1 MTTPI
6 IPEKRPSVY
15 WLCLSLLA
23 LALATLAFAG
33 CDGSSKEPA
42 ATPAATDG
50 ATPEPTAIPADL
62 TLASSLERNGQY
74 EEAKTVYEAVVK
86 EGSEADR
93 RQARLALARLYLNEN
108 DYQAAYDQ
116 VSALQSAGHGGSGAD
131 FLLARSLAGLGESEQ
146 ALEAYRRYADEGGAA
161 AANAQAEIAYLLLPL
176 GRVDEAEQAAE
187 AALSGMPESLQ
198 PSVILSTA
206 QGLEAA
212 DATTAAITWYR
223 RLFDQ
228 SDSISDKATAL
239 ERIGSLKRA
248 SGVAGWQDDLQ
259 QVIAAYPITGAA
271 SDALD
276 ALLGAGEPVDAYVE
290 AVVRYRHFQNDE
302 AMQAFQH
309 YLAAEPGGAHAAAAH
324 YYVGAIDER
333 LGDDD
338 AALDEYAKSV
348 EIDPSGD
355 LADDALW
362 WRGLILEKQSRWNE
376 ASDAYGRILVFGR
389 VSPWAE
395 DAGFRQG
402 LLLYKQQR
410 YQEAANAWR
419 SFGSGA
425 SDEVA
430 AHALF
435 WSAKAETAGGDTA
448 IATAHLREL
457 ATGWPL
463 DYYGLR
469 AASLLAEK
477 DKRATALPPVQSEE
491 EDVRSWLA
499 EATGQSPVSIW
510 SVWLDPRWAKGQ
522 ELLTVG
528 FPRSAAAEFRDLM
541 WAHAGNPMA
550 LWALAQSYHSFGLTE
565 MSSRSAQLI
574 LEDLPPKL
582 RAQAPRPL
590 LRLAYPRDYT
600 GLLESAQKSESVSP
614 EVMLALM
621 RQESFFDPLA
631 GSGAGATGLT
641 QVIPSTGQEIA
652 TDLGISDFANGDL
665 LRPVVSIRFG
675 AHYLE
680 KQLAAFDGNLYYAL
694 AAYNAGPGAVERW
707 REASGDDV
715 DMFLEQVDIGEAN
728 LYVRLVMENLAVY
741 RYLYEGASRPSL
753 PR

>member
-1 MTTPI
+1 
-6 IPEKRPSVY
+6 
-15 WLCLSLLA
+15 LLA

-42 ATPAATDG
+42 TTPAATDG

-74 EEAKTVYEAVVK
+74 DEAKTVYEAVVRD
-86 EGSEADR
+86 GSEGDQ
-93 RQARLALARLYLNEN
+93 RQARLALARLDLNDN

-116 VSALQSAGHGGSGAD
+116 VSAIQSAGDGGSEAD

-146 ALEAYRRYADEGGAA
+146 ALEAYRRYVDEGGAA

-187 AALSGMPESLQ
+187 AALDGMPESLR
-198 PSVILSTA
+198 PGIIVSIA

-212 DATTAAITWYR
+212 DATGDAITWYQ
-223 RLFDQ
+223 RLFDE
-228 SDSISDKATAL
+228 SDAASDKATAL

-259 QVIAAYPITGAA
+259 QVIATYPITDAA
-271 SDALD
+271 SNALET
-276 ALLGAGEPVDAYVE
+276 LLQAGMSVDPYFE
-290 AVVRYRHFQNDE
+290 AVVYYRHLQNDE
-302 AMQAFQH
+302 AMQAFQS
-309 YLAAEPGGAHAAAAH
+309 YLAAEPEGAYVAAAH
-324 YYVGAIDER
+324 YYIAAIDER

-338 AALDEYAKSV
+338 AALEEYATSL

-362 WRGLILEKQSRWNE
+362 WSGLILEKQSRWDE
-376 ASDAYGRILVFGR
+376 ASDMYGRILDMGNA
-389 VSPWAE
+389 SQWAE

-402 LLLYKQQR
+402 LVLYKQQR

-425 SDEVA
+425 SDEVT

-435 WSAKAETAGGDTA
+435 WAAKAEMAGGETA
-448 IATAHLREL
+448 IATSHLREL

-469 AASLLAEK
+469 AAALLSET
-477 DKRATALPPVQSEE
+477 DKKATPLPPVESDEV
-491 EDVRSWLA
+491 DVRSWLA
-499 EATGQSPVSIW
+499 AATGQLPVPIWSIW
-510 SVWLDPRWAKGQ
+510 LEPRWARGQ
-522 ELLTVG
+522 ELLAVG

-541 WAHAGNPMA
+541 WAHAGDPTS
-550 LWALAQSYHSFGLTE
+550 LWALAQAYQWLGLTE
-565 MSSRSAQLI
+565 MASRSAELV
-574 LEDLPPKL
+574 LEDLSSEL
-582 RAQAPRPL
+582 RAQAPRAL

-652 TDLGISDFANGDL
+652 TDLGIGDFANDDL

-694 AAYNAGPGAVERW
+694 AAYNAGPGTVAMW

-715 DMFLEQVDIGEAN
+715 DMFLEQVDVGEAN

-741 RYLYEGASRPSL
+741 RYLYEDAPRPSL
-753 PR
+753 PE

>member
-15 WLCLSLLA
+15 RLCLPLLA
-23 LALATLAFAG
+23 LALVALATVG
-33 CDGSSKEPA
+33 CTGSSKEPS
-42 ATPAATDG
+42 ATASTDV
-50 ATPEPTAIPADL
+50 ATPEPTPPPPDL

-74 EEAKTVYEAVVK
+74 EEAKTAYEAVVA
-86 EGSEADR
+86 EGTDADR
-93 RQARLALARLYLNEN
+93 RQARLALARLYLNDN
-108 DYQAAYDQ
+108 DYPAAYDEIT
-116 VSALQSAGHGGSGAD
+116 ALQSAGDGGSEAD
-131 FLLARSLAGLGESEQ
+131 FLLARALSGLGESGQ
-146 ALEAYRRYADEGGAA
+146 ALETYQRYVDEGGAA
-161 AANAQAEIAYLLLPL
+161 AANAQAEMAYLLLPL
-176 GRVDEAEQAAE
+176 GRVDEAQQAAE
-187 AALSGMPESLQ
+187 AALEGVPESLR
-198 PSVILSTA
+198 PGVIVSVA

-212 DATTAAITWYR
+212 DATSAAMTWYQ
-223 RLFDQ
+223 RLFDE
-228 SDSISDKATAL
+228 SDSASDKALAL

-248 SGVAGWQDDLQ
+248 AGTAGWQDDLQ
-259 QVIAAYPITGAA
+259 QVIAAYPITDAA
-271 SDALD
+271 SSALD
-276 ALLGAGEPVDAYVE
+276 TLLQAGEPVDAYTE
-290 AVVRYRHFQNDE
+290 AVVYYRHLENDE
-302 AMQAFQH
+302 AMQAFQR
-309 YLAAEPGGAHAAAAH
+309 YLTAEPAGAHAAAAH
-324 YYVGAIDER
+324 YYVAAIDER

-338 AALDEYAKSV
+338 AGLEEYARSL

-362 WRGLILEKQSRWNE
+362 WSGLILEKQSRWQE
-376 ASDAYGRILVFGR
+376 ADDAYGRILAM
-389 VSPWAE
+389 SSLSQWAE

-402 LLLYKQQR
+402 LVFYKQQR

-435 WSAKAETAGGDTA
+435 WAAKAEMANGDTA
-448 IATAHLREL
+448 IATSHLREL

-469 AASLLAEK
+469 AASLLAQTGK
-477 DKRATALPPVQSEE
+477 KATPLPPVESDN
-491 EDVRSWLA
+491 EDVASWLA
-499 EATGQSPVSIW
+499 AATGEAPVPVL
-510 SVWLDPRWAKGQ
+510 SVWLDPRWTKGQ
-522 ELLTVG
+522 ELAIVG
-528 FPRSAAAEFRDLM
+528 FPRSAAADYRDLM
-541 WAHAGNPMA
+541 WAHAGDPMS
-550 LWALAQSYHSFGLTE
+550 LWALAQAFRWLGLTE
-565 MSSRSAQLI
+565 MSSRSAELV
-574 LEDLPPKL
+574 LEELSAEQ
-582 RAQAPRPL
+582 RAQAPRAL
-590 LRLAYPRDYT
+590 LRLAYPQDYV
-600 GLLESAQKSESVSP
+600 GLLASAQDEENVSP
-614 EVMLALM
+614 DVMLALM

-652 TDLGISDFANGDL
+652 ADLGITAFANEDL

-694 AAYNAGPGAVERW
+694 AAYNAGPGAVEKW

-741 RYLYEGASRPSL
+741 RYVYEGAVRPSL